1 MDIIFGVIGFILGF
15 GIAKSNST
23 PVESSVLEVELQEKN
38 KQLIEDVAYY
48 KKLTKTLVEENKTLR
63 VSK

>member
-63 VSK
+63 ASK